1 MTLAGSMTIRIYDS
15 EIHSVHH
22 DLGYWIIN
30 KTYWYPDNKY
40 TEEQAK
46 EYHLP
51 QNIAAQEDFADRI
64 LGIPPKTLW
73 AYDTLQFNDYSKYES
88 SVFSESDKKAYQE
101 KPGPI
106 CLKEAY
112 EIGQSLVQ
120 DTTK

>member
-46 EYHLP
+46 KLGNSYRIP
-51 QNIAAQEDFADRI
+51 KDDFLDWI
-64 LGIPPKTLW
+64 
-73 AYDTLQFNDYSKYES
+73 
-88 SVFSESDKKAYQE
+88 KKQ
-101 KPGPI
+101 
-106 CLKEAY
+106 
-112 EIGQSLVQ
+112 
-120 DTTK
+120 